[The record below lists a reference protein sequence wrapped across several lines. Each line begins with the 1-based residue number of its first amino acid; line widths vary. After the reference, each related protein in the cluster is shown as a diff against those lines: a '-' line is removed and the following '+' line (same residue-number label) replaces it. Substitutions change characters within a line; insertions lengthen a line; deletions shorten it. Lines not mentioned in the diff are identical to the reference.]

1 MLDDKGPA
9 EPDLKKFKADDDEEP
24 GDGLYLDLNQAI
36 LETDEAYVFD
46 LELDWSSNRQRKMF
60 LRDPSAYLVKKI
72 NSSEVVYRKLS
83 DEDRKLFDHAKASE
97 VSSFIKTAAVRR
109 CLSVEEAKRAPQS
122 DRVLRARWVLTW
134 KQIPAESRAEAL
146 EEKTSKPDSAV
157 HPSGDYKAK
166 ARIVVLGFEHPDLV
180 SSTFRSSAPVQS
192 QLMRNLSLLLTAQ
205 KGWTLEGL
213 DMSTAFLQ
221 TGTKEMEQEEL
232 YTSGVPELKK
242 ALGASDDELLR

>member
-1 MLDDKGPA
+1 M
-9 EPDLKKFKADDDEEP
+9 
-24 GDGLYLDLNQAI
+24 
-36 LETDEAYVFD
+36 
-46 LELDWSSNRQRKMF
+46 
-60 LRDPSAYLVKKI
+60 
-72 NSSEVVYRKLS
+72 
-83 DEDRKLFDHAKASE
+83 
-97 VSSFIKTAAVRR
+97 
-109 CLSVEEAKRAPQS
+109 
-122 DRVLRARWVLTW
+122 LTW

-146 EEKTSKPDSAV
+146 EEKASKPDSAV

>member
-1 MLDDKGPA
+1 MQ
-9 EPDLKKFKADDDEEP
+9 E
-24 GDGLYLDLNQAI
+24 
-36 LETDEAYVFD
+36 
-46 LELDWSSNRQRKMF
+46 
-60 LRDPSAYLVKKI
+60 I

-109 CLSVEEAKRAPQS
+109 CLSLEEAKRAAQS

-146 EEKTSKPDSAV
+146 EEKASKLNSAV

-232 YTSGVPELKK
+232 YTQVAFLN
-242 ALGASDDELLR
+242 